1 MYIIRQKNEY
11 IYKKYKDINRSL
23 LDKTQRYVGGYI

>member
-1 MYIIRQKNEY
+1 MHIIRQKNEY

-23 LDKTQRYVGGYI
+23 LDKAQRYVGGYI